1 MRGIVFNIQR
11 FSLHDGPGIRTT
23 VFLKGCPLRCQWC
36 SNPESQTAEPQIMY
50 LERRC
55 LHCGTCSAVCP
66 QGAIVSGTA
75 GQRIIDRRKCTACGL
90 CVNECMAEAL
100 RWSGEHKSAREIAEV
115 IERDQPFYRASG
127 GGVTFSGGEP
137 LLQAEFVQEIALLCR
152 ERGIPTAIE
161 TSGYAPEERIAE
173 LMGLIDLWLVDIKHP
188 DEDKHRAY
196 TGVSN
201 AQIISNLRYLAEHQA
216 TVVARIPFIGR
227 VNADTETVERTIQ
240 LLRSIGGIREVHLL
254 PYHEL
259 GVRKYD
265 QLGRTYKTQA
275 CTVAA
280 EDVEEALARF
290 HAAGYTAR
298 NDGVT
303 PRRTLSRLG
312 LTHYAR

>member
-1 MRGIVFNIQR
+1 
-11 FSLHDGPGIRTT
+11 
-23 VFLKGCPLRCQWC
+23 
-36 SNPESQTAEPQIMY
+36 
-50 LERRC
+50 
-55 LHCGTCSAVCP
+55 
-66 QGAIVSGTA
+66 
-75 GQRIIDRRKCTACGL
+75 
-90 CVNECMAEAL
+90 MAEAL
-100 RWSGEHKSAREIAEV
+100 RWSGEQKSAREIAEV

-173 LMGLIDLWLVDIKHP
+173 LIGLIDLWLVDIKHP
-188 DEDKHRAY
+188 DDDKHRAY

-201 AQIISNLRYLAEHQA
+201 AQIISNLRYLTEHQA
-216 TVVARIPFIGR
+216 TVVARIPFIGQ
-227 VNADTETVERTIQ
+227 VNADTETIEKTIQ

-280 EDVEEALARF
+280 EDVEKALARF
-290 HAAGYTAR
+290 NAAGFTAR

-303 PRRTLSRLG
+303 PRRTLSRLRS
-312 LTHYAR
+312 THYAR